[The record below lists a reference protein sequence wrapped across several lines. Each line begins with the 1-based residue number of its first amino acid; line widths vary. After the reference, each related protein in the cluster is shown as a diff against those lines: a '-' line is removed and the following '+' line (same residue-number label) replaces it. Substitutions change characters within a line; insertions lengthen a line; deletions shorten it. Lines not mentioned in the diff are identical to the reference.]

1 MAPALLLVAGVVFGD
16 GAEMWRGL
24 VVAEEHRCSEYDRG
38 DYAYDQDVE
47 LLIAQN
53 LRGWW
58 SPHDGTLFT
67 DRGESQ
73 IEHIVA
79 LAEAHD
85 SGLCDADSETRRGF
99 SSDLDNLA
107 LATRSLNSS
116 KGARDAAEW
125 QPEHNRCWFAGRILA
140 VRLEYGLTI
149 DRAEANA
156 LEDILRGCSI
166 EHVLRPQPLSRL

>member
-1 MAPALLLVAGVVFGD
+1 MVPALLLVAGAAFGD

-38 DYAYDQDVE
+38 DYAYDQDLE
-47 LLIAQN
+47 PLIAQN

-58 SPHDGTLFT
+58 SPYDGTQFT
-67 DRGESQ
+67 DSGGSQ
-73 IEHIVA
+73 IDHIVA

-85 SGLCDADSETRRGF
+85 SGLCGVDSEARKGF

-116 KGARDAAEW
+116 KGARDAAGW
-125 QPEHNRCWFAGRILA
+125 QPEHNRCWFAGRVLA
-140 VRLEYGLTI
+140 VRIEYGLTV
-149 DRAEANA
+149 DRAEADA
-156 LEDILRGCSI
+156 LDDLLRGCSI
-166 EHVLRPQPLSRL
+166 EHVLRPQSPR